1 MTRPTSLHGEGAE
14 LNPMHLSMENYI
26 IFETHTLVVIHW
38 QSKCI
43 CFGHMC
49 ALASKKRENVCFDFR
64 ELCGNLKFS
73 HSKSALTQPRT
84 IHPNFGITT
93 SPQWSCL
100 SPPQSWSRCRACS
113 SLRGCRHVSII
124 CLPVRMSSPFVSR
137 VSTRQSILRRAHY
150 PTGTSRTAAPEEPT
164 SRMFPRYTSGSLSQ
178 CFEALLIR
186 RPFLRRTMATS
197 SLHLA
202 HGLRGLSFCCPSL
215 RKQVR

>member
-1 MTRPTSLHGEGAE
+1 
-14 LNPMHLSMENYI
+14 
-26 IFETHTLVVIHW
+26 
-38 QSKCI
+38 
-43 CFGHMC
+43 MC

-64 ELCGNLKFS
+64 ELCGNLKLS
-73 HSKSALTQPRT
+73 HSKSALTPPRT